1 MKRPSLLFDL
11 DGTLTDSREAI
22 THSIQYALEQVGVT
36 GVAAEDLSWC
46 VGPPLVDSL
55 DKLLGPGRRHRARQA
70 LEHYQRRYQ
79 EVGIF
84 ENRPYDGIQ
93 ESILELEKSADL
105 YVATSNLTRF
115 SEQILAHF
123 SLAGHF
129 RRIHG
134 CKDWSGAEKSR
145 IIADLMR
152 LENLQPDTTIMIG
165 DRHHDIWAAQENH
178 LSSVGVLW
186 GYGGRIE
193 LTLAGADFVLTHP
206 RELTE
211 CFKPDLSADPAIES
225 KR

>member
-1 MKRPSLLFDL
+1 MKRLNLLFDL

-36 GVAAEDLSWC
+36 GIPAEDLSWC

-55 DKLLGPGRRHRARQA
+55 DKLLGPDRIHLAPHA
-70 LEHYQRRYQ
+70 LEYYQRRYQ

-93 ESILELEKSADL
+93 ECLLELEKFADL

-115 SEQILAHF
+115 SKQILDQF

-134 CKDWSGAEKSR
+134 CEDWSGAEKSR

-152 LENLQPDTTIMIG
+152 LERLHPDTTIMIG
-165 DRHHDIWAAQENH
+165 DRHHDIRAAQENR
-178 LSSVGVLW
+178 LPSVGVLW
-186 GYGGRIE
+186 GYGGRVE

-211 CFKPDLSADPAIES
+211 CFKTDRPADPAIES